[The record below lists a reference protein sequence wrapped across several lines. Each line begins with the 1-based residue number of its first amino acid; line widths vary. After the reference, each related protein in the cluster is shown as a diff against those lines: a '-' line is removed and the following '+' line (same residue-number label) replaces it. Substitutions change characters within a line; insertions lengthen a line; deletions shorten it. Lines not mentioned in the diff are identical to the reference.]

1 MLCGGIVFTSLHQ
14 MKADLFKALG
24 NPMRVQILEL
34 LCGRERAVAEMLSEI
49 GAEASALSQQLAVLR
64 GAGLVA
70 GRREGS
76 TVFYTVTSPRMADLL
91 AVARRLQTELL
102 DQQMELLS
110 GLRAE
115 EVDSGQV
122 ATTPQVRRQISQ
134 EPSS

>member
-1 MLCGGIVFTSLHQ
+1 
-14 MKADLFKALG
+14 
-24 NPMRVQILEL
+24 
-34 LCGRERAVAEMLSEI
+34 MLSEI